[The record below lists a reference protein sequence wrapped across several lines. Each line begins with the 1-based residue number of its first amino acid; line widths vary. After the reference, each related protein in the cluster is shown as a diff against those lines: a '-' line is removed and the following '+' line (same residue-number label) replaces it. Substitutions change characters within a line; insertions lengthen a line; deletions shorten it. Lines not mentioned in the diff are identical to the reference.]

1 MTAFIGL
8 EAVSFS
14 WPRGPAVLDGLD
26 LNIKATDTLALMGAN
41 GSGKTTLAKIIMGL
55 IRPQEGR
62 VLLAGKPVQD
72 YSLAQRGRK
81 VGYVFQNPERQFF
94 AASVKDEI
102 GFPMKFRGLSP
113 EIIQERVGEM
123 LTLFELESRAEAFP
137 FNLSQGEKQRLAL
150 AATMALKPE
159 FIILDEPSTGLDR
172 VRKGRLVA
180 ALERVREQGIGFL
193 LISHDHAFS
202 REVCAQA
209 MTLKGGRLE

>member
-1 MTAFIGL
+1 MIAFIRI

-26 LNIKATDTLALMGAN
+26 LEIKATDTLALMGAN

-62 VLLAGKPVQD
+62 VLLAGKPIQD
-72 YSLAQRGRK
+72 YSLAQRGRR

-113 EIIQERVGEM
+113 EIIQERIGEM
-123 LTLFELESRAEAFP
+123 LALFELEHRAEAFP

-150 AATMALKPE
+150 AAIMALKPE
-159 FIILDEPSTGLDR
+159 FIILDEPFTGLDR
-172 VRKGRLVA
+172 VRKQRLAA
-180 ALERVREQGIGFL
+180 ALGRVREQGVGYM

-202 REVCAQA
+202 RDLCAQSI
-209 MTLKGGRLE
+209 TLKGGRLQ